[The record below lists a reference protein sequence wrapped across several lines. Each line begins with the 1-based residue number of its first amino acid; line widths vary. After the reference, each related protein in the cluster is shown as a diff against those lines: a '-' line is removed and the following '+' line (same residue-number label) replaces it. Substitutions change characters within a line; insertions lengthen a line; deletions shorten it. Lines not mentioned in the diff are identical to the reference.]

1 MRLKLRAILAV
12 LCICLVLTGCAG
24 GNSSIAD
31 EPVLEDRLML
41 SFTPADS
48 LEAVGT
54 NSNAVVMNYLYYLSR
69 GEYDTA
75 LEFCSVPDG
84 VLFDNVAL
92 QKAVLADGIGRG
104 ESIAFYNIDSD
115 EACYTVEY
123 DLTSSG
129 QVGTVVKDIY
139 VAQGADGLFR
149 IDLEA
154 SDYVAQGNLDF
165 QVPKYVQAYLNDVY
179 IPQDKYLD
187 ANYQYHITRGV
198 AKIPSADTIVEYD
211 EDGNEIES
219 TATPA
224 NLVLTLK
231 TKFGVE
237 QSYPLSFEGT
247 LEKSKVSVNDTYWS
261 DRKNITDFKIA
272 VPRLTREQVLKYV
285 SETVMPTLYKDLVN
299 ASSWESANIRSE
311 FRSDS
316 NTGAVEPLF
325 FKASNRFS
333 TARLDTDGGY
343 FFQDV
348 SLYNFEMTDDLA
360 DRYSGSIEIIDYN
373 KLEMFFTFNYNYK
386 YSRGAGGDVRMFEG
400 EARGSITLSLDDDG
414 KWYVNDIS
422 SDLFK
427 ISTP

>member
-1 MRLKLRAILAV
+1 MKIRLKAISAV
-12 LCICLVLTGCAG
+12 LCACLVLTGCSG
-24 GNSSIAD
+24 GASSVDD

-75 LEFCSVPDG
+75 LEFCSIPDG
-84 VLFDNVAL
+84 VLFDDIAL

-104 ESIAFYNIDSD
+104 ESIAFYDISSD
-115 EACYTVEY
+115 EAYSTVEY

-139 VAQGADGLFR
+139 VVQGADGLYR

-165 QVPKYVQAYLNDVY
+165 QVPKYVQAYINDVY

-198 AKIPSADTIVEYD
+198 AKIPSNDVIVEYD

-219 TATPA
+219 TAVPA

-237 QSYPLSFEGT
+237 QSYPLSFEGS
-247 LEKSKVSVNDTYWS
+247 LEKDKTSVNDTYWS
-261 DRKNITDFKIA
+261 DREGITDFKIA
-272 VPRLTREQVLKYV
+272 VPRLTREQALKYI
-285 SETVMPTLYKDLVN
+285 SETVMPTLYKDIVN
-299 ASSWESANIRSE
+299 ANSWESASIRSE
-311 FRSDS
+311 FRTDS
-316 NTGAVEPLF
+316 NTGAVEPLY
-325 FKASNRFS
+325 FKTSTGFSN
-333 TARLDTDGGY
+333 ARLDTDGGY

-348 SLYNFEMTDDLA
+348 SLYNFEMTDALA
-360 DRYSGSIEIIDYN
+360 DRYSGSIEITDYN
-373 KLEMFFTFNYNYK
+373 KLEVFFTFNYNYK
-386 YSRGAGGDVRMFEG
+386 YSKGAGGDVRMFEG
-400 EARGSITLSLDDDG
+400 DARGSITLSIDDDG

>member
-1 MRLKLRAILAV
+1 MRLKLRAILAI
-12 LCICLVLTGCAG
+12 LCTCLVLTGCSG

-129 QVGTVVKDIY
+129 QVGTVVKGIY
-139 VAQGADGLFR
+139 VVQGADGLYR

-198 AKIPSADTIVEYD
+198 AKIPSTDTIVEYD

-219 TATPA
+219 AATPA

-247 LEKSKVSVNDTYWS
+247 LEKSNLSVNDTYWS
-261 DRKNITDFKIA
+261 DRKNITDVKIA

-299 ASSWESANIRSE
+299 ASSWESASIRSE

-386 YSRGAGGDVRMFEG
+386 YILIFLYKFRAL
-400 EARGSITLSLDDDG
+400 T
-414 KWYVNDIS
+414 
-422 SDLFK
+422 
-427 ISTP
+427 

>member
-1 MRLKLRAILAV
+1 MKIRLKAISAV
-12 LCICLVLTGCAG
+12 LCACLVLTGCSG
-24 GNSSIAD
+24 GVSSVDD

-48 LEAVGT
+48 LESVGT

-75 LEFCSVPDG
+75 LEFCSIPDG
-84 VLFDNVAL
+84 VLFDDIAL

-104 ESIAFYNIDSD
+104 ESIAFYDISSD
-115 EACYTVEY
+115 EAYSTVEY

-139 VAQGADGLFR
+139 VVQGADGLYR

-165 QVPKYVQAYLNDVY
+165 QVPKYVQAYINDVY

-198 AKIPSADTIVEYD
+198 AKIPSNDVIVEYD

-219 TATPA
+219 TAAPA

-237 QSYPLSFEGT
+237 QSYPLSFEGS
-247 LEKSKVSVNDTYWS
+247 LEKDKTSVNDTYWS
-261 DRKNITDFKIA
+261 DREGITDFKIA
-272 VPRLTREQVLKYV
+272 VPRLTREQALKYI
-285 SETVMPTLYKDLVN
+285 SETVMPTLYKDIVN
-299 ASSWESANIRSE
+299 ANSWESASIRSE
-311 FRSDS
+311 FRTDS
-316 NTGAVEPLF
+316 NTGAVEPLY
-325 FKASNRFS
+325 FKTSTGFSN
-333 TARLDTDGGY
+333 ARLDTDGGY

-348 SLYNFEMTDDLA
+348 SLYNFEMTDALA
-360 DRYSGSIEIIDYN
+360 DRYSGSIEITDYN
-373 KLEMFFTFNYNYK
+373 KLEVFFTFNYNYK
-386 YSRGAGGDVRMFEG
+386 YSKGAGGDVRMFEG
-400 EARGSITLSLDDDG
+400 DARGSITLSIDDDD

>member
-1 MRLKLRAILAV
+1 MRLELRAILAV
-12 LCICLVLTGCAG
+12 LCTCLVLTGCAG

-139 VAQGADGLFR
+139 VAQGADGLYR

-311 FRSDS
+311 FRLDS

>member
-1 MRLKLRAILAV
+1 MRLKLRAILAI
-12 LCICLVLTGCAG
+12 LCTCLVLTGCSG

-129 QVGTVVKDIY
+129 QVGTVVKGIY
-139 VAQGADGLFR
+139 VVQGADGLYR

-154 SDYVAQGNLDF
+154 SDYVAQVNLDF

-198 AKIPSADTIVEYD
+198 AKIPSTDTIVEYD

-219 TATPA
+219 AATPA

-247 LEKSKVSVNDTYWS
+247 LEKSKLSVNDTYWS
-261 DRKNITDFKIA
+261 DRKNITDVKIA

-299 ASSWESANIRSE
+299 ASSWESASIRSE